1 MDEHIDMDGH
11 IENNMPFTNATTE
24 IDFHYFMLM
33 TFITNEKEIRFKWRM
48 EAEFNQ
54 LQREITNLI

>member
-11 IENNMPFTNATTE
+11 IENNMPFINATTE
-24 IDFHYFMLM
+24 MDFGYFMLM
-33 TFITNEKEIRFKWRM
+33 TFITNEKEIRIKWRM

-54 LQREITNLI
+54 LQREINNL